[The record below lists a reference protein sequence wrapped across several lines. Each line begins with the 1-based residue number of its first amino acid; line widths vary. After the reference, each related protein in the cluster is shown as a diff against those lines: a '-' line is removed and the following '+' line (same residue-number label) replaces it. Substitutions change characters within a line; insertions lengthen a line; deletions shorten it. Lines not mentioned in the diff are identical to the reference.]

1 MKENLQQIRNIL
13 INSATIPTE
22 RLAVFFKTKEG
33 QYGEHDRFMGVT
45 VPTLRKIAKT
55 YYDLSRL
62 ITSEFNEERFLALVI
77 LINQYQKASDNDK
90 KFFYE
95 FYIDNIKYVN
105 NWNLVD
111 ASAYHIIG
119 AYLWDKEEYLFKLA
133 KSENLWERRIAM
145 VATWYFIR
153 KNELDLTFKIA
164 QLLLNDKH
172 DLIHKAVGWMLRE
185 AGKKDE
191 KKLIEFLNRHIS
203 QMPRTTLRYAIER
216 FMPEIRRYY
225 ILKN

>member
-1 MKENLQQIRNIL
+1 
-13 INSATIPTE
+13 
-22 RLAVFFKTKEG
+22 
-33 QYGEHDRFMGVT
+33 MG
-45 VPTLRKIAKT
+45 RKFIGFVL
-55 YYDLSRL
+55 LSPC
-62 ITSEFNEERFLALVI
+62 IF
-77 LINQYQKASDNDK
+77 
-90 KFFYE
+90 
-95 FYIDNIKYVN
+95 
-105 NWNLVD
+105 
-111 ASAYHIIG
+111 
-119 AYLWDKEEYLFKLA
+119 

-191 KKLIEFLNRHIS
+191 KQLIEFLNRHIS

-216 FMPEIRRYY
+216 FMLEIRRYY

>member
-1 MKENLQQIRNIL
+1 M
-13 INSATIPTE
+13 PTE
-22 RLAVFFKTKEG
+22 RLTAFFKTKEG
-33 QYGEHDRFMGVT
+33 QYGEYDKFIGVT
-45 VPTLRKIAKT
+45 VPTLRKIAKI
-55 YYDLSRL
+55 YYNLSKDDLGGIIKSR
-62 ITSEFNEERFLALVI
+62 FNEERFLALVI

-90 KFFYE
+90 KIFYQ

-111 ASAYHIIG
+111 ASAHHIIG
-119 AYLWDKEEYLFKLA
+119 AYLWDKDKEYLYKLA
-133 KSENLWERRIAM
+133 RSKNLWERRIAM

-185 AGKKDE
+185 AGKRDE
-191 KKLIEFLNRHIS
+191 KQLIEFLNRHIS
-203 QMPRTTLRYAIER
+203 QMPRTMLRYAIER
-216 FMPEIRRYY
+216 FSEETRKHY
-225 ILKN
+225 K

>member
-1 MKENLQQIRNIL
+1 M
-13 INSATIPTE
+13 
-22 RLAVFFKTKEG
+22 
-33 QYGEHDRFMGVT
+33 T
-45 VPTLRKIAKT
+45 VPTLRKIAKI
-55 YYDLSRL
+55 YYNLSKDDLGGIIKSR
-62 ITSEFNEERFLALVI
+62 FNEERFLALVI

-90 KFFYE
+90 KIFYQ

-111 ASAYHIIG
+111 ASAHHIIG
-119 AYLWDKEEYLFKLA
+119 AYLWDKDKEYLYKLA
-133 KSENLWERRIAM
+133 RSKNLWERRIAM

-185 AGKKDE
+185 AGKRDE
-191 KKLIEFLNRHIS
+191 KQLIEFLNRHIS
-203 QMPRTTLRYAIER
+203 QMPRTMLRYAIER
-216 FMPEIRRYY
+216 FSEETRKHY
-225 ILKN
+225 K